1 VKLNAKG
8 IVGTT
13 DNWLTYRYILTG
25 QGLSLEGKNQ
35 RIKIDITT
43 NDSSNQHPFSIKQG
57 NGNGSYNNE
66 VFYVDRN
73 GNVVAEN
80 ATIRVNRAGITN
92 EGSNDNSIRI
102 WAGETYENRNSAPF
116 RVTQGGKVT
125 ASEAEIHGT
134 FATGEEGNARTIIS
148 ENGIQSYNSSNQKHG
163 LWCNSSESQQRFSDL
178 ILYYNGNP
186 IFAVENGVSNINLYA
201 FGNRFLSAYDK
212 TVDFT
217 SANTIKINNV
227 NGTFTT
233 ADGKI
238 ITIQNGVVTNIS

>member
-1 VKLNAKG
+1 M
-8 IVGTT
+8 
-13 DNWLTYRYILTG
+13 
-25 QGLSLEGKNQ
+25 EGKNQ

-125 ASEAEIHGT
+125 A
-134 FATGEEGNARTIIS
+134 
-148 ENGIQSYNSSNQKHG
+148 
-163 LWCNSSESQQRFSDL
+163 
-178 ILYYNGNP
+178 
-186 IFAVENGVSNINLYA
+186 
-201 FGNRFLSAYDK
+201 
-212 TVDFT
+212 
-217 SANTIKINNV
+217 
-227 NGTFTT
+227 
-233 ADGKI
+233 
-238 ITIQNGVVTNIS
+238 TNIDIEGGNI